1 MRRILV
7 LLHFGGA
14 SGRDL
19 LSGILDAITPKMHW
33 HTQILSGTGISGVIR
48 MLSGT
53 DGVITSE
60 RGDDAF
66 LAELK
71 KANIP
76 VVVIG
81 QSEADFSGIT
91 APMAF
96 VHNDDTMIGQ
106 KASHYFQS
114 LGDFRSFLF
123 LPAPEGTRWSEERE
137 AGFRESLALSG
148 CKCRSVG
155 LAEVEECDADDKKIL
170 DAIGASEKPCA
181 VFAAWDGR
189 AAQALTVCVENG
201 IKVPEQVVVL
211 GTDDD
216 ELVCDH
222 AVPPL
227 SSIKPDHHKVGE
239 MAVAELKRLF
249 KSQATTRRVLH
260 CPCKTIVERE
270 STRPLPPMSQLVRR
284 ALALIRERAAHGLAP
299 MDVADALGVSRRLL
313 DMRLRQTENATLHE
327 LISRSRLDAV
337 ARELRK
343 SRLPIRTI
351 ARKLGY
357 GDIKH
362 LERLFKKHFG
372 MTMSEWRR
380 RNHATPIHP

>member
-1 MRRILV
+1 MKKGFNIRRILV

-33 HTQILSGTGISGVIR
+33 HTRILSGAGVGDAIR
-48 MLSGT
+48 MLSGA

-60 RGDDAF
+60 RGNEAF
-66 LAELK
+66 RAELGE
-71 KANIP
+71 AGIP
-76 VVVIG
+76 IVVIG

-106 KASHYFQS
+106 KAGRYFQT
-114 LGDFRSFLF
+114 LGDFRSFMF
-123 LPAPEGTRWSEERE
+123 LPAPAGTRWSEERE
-137 AGFRESLALSG
+137 AGFREALAEFG
-148 CKCRSVG
+148 HECRSVR
-155 LAEVEECDADDKKIL
+155 LAEVEECDADNMKIL
-170 DAIGASEKPCA
+170 GAIRMAEKPCA

-189 AAQALTVCVENG
+189 AAQALTICSENG

-227 SSIKPDHHKVGE
+227 SSVKPDHHKVGT

-249 KSQATTRRVLH
+249 KCATATRHAIH

-270 STRPLPPMSQLVRR
+270 STRPIPPMSQLVRR
-284 ALALIRERAAHGLAP
+284 AIALIHERAAQGLSP

-313 DMRLRQTENATLHE
+313 DMRLVQAENATLHE

-337 ARELRK
+337 ARELKK

-362 LERLFKKHFG
+362 LERLFKQRFDVPMG
-372 MTMSEWRR
+372 TFRESL
-380 RNHATPIHP
+380 